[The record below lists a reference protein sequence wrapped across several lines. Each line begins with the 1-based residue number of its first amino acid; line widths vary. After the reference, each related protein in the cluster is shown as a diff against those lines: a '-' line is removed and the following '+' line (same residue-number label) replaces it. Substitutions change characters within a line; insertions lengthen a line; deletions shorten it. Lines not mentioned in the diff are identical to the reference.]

1 MPSFKHDY
9 DRLVNKARVELPGVS
24 DAGIKQALFDVFHEF
39 FTETSV
45 WKEDIEVPIVVGTT
59 AYDLFPEEP
68 GEIVRLFTVTNENN
82 TEQPAI
88 LSDDF
93 SQVIIAYPVNVDQTY
108 TVTVVKTVGLPIT
121 RDAMPEVP
129 EWVLARWSTAIF
141 DGLLGNLMMQKS
153 KPYSD
158 GQLAMYHLRRF
169 RNALTVARAAGL
181 RRNTFGKNVWAYPQ
195 NFRVRGQKSGS
206 SGNDRSFN

>member
-1 MPSFKHDY
+1 MPNFKHDY
-9 DRLVNKARVELPGVS
+9 ERLINQARVELPGAS
-24 DAGIKQALFDVFHEF
+24 DAGIKQALFNVFHEF

-45 WKEDIEVPIVVGTT
+45 WKEDVEVAIVVDTT
-59 AYDLFPEEP
+59 EYDLNSEEP
-68 GEIVRLFTVTNENN
+68 GEIVRLFSVVNGNG
-82 TEQPAI
+82 TEQAAT

-93 SQVIIAYPVNVDQTY
+93 TQVVLYHPVNVAQTY

-129 EWVLARWSTAIF
+129 EWVLARWSPSF
-141 DGLLGNLMMQKS
+141 LDGLLGNMMMQKG

-169 RNALTVARAAGL
+169 RNALTVARSAGL
-181 RRNTFGKNVWAYPQ
+181 RRNTFGKNVWVYPQ
-195 NFRVRGQKSGS
+195 SFSTRGQKSG
-206 SGNDRSFN
+206 GNDASFG